1 MMAACYLDSL
11 TNTVTEASSQEPGTD
26 EEIIEF
32 VKKYGVTFDMFH
44 KINVN
49 GANAIPLYKV

>member
-1 MMAACYLDSL
+1 MAACYLDSL
-11 TNTVTEASSQEPGTD
+11 TNTMTEASSQEPGTD

>member
-1 MMAACYLDSL
+1 M
-11 TNTVTEASSQEPGTD
+11 TFSQEPGTD
-26 EEIIEF
+26 EDIIEF

-49 GANAIPLYKV
+49 GANAIPLYKVLIISFYLR